1 MGKHEKRPRLRSSSI
16 NPPRPTSMLKIFA
29 LVFDVAGIRC
39 IEFSAHAGNDIAFC
53 LGAGFLAV
61 GTGVGLI
68 KDTFSVKTYG
78 VAVAAV
84 GLAITITV
92 YIGISG
98 MMIGL
103 LTESIVNWFANS
115 TATGAAIGI
124 GAGTLASAVAVGLI
138 SVAGVVAVD
147 DAITAVGLISVVGVV
162 GVVAVGAVIAA
173 VGIVGIVVAS
183 TGAAGAA
190 GAAVAAASAA
200 SAVIAAAAAGAF
212 VAVFCAV
219 TDASAGSFRPSKN
232 VFAVTSGSIGAVV
245 GAFTSAMAQAA
256 EAYGKLVDAVYAPSL
271 VGAVSSMLIIAV
283 AVIVVRYKNKLDYW
297 LYGFGAGI
305 LLGIL
310 VISAIY
316 NIGAHYSVPGQRT
329 VPIISA
335 VFALAGFLV
344 ENMQNMLP
352 RSEIKGLKTI
362 EGLGSSLEFSGIFL
376 AVLNLAF

>member
-29 LVFDVAGIRC
+29 LVFDVAGICC
-39 IEFSAHAGNDIAFC
+39 IGFSAHAGNDIAFC

-115 TATGAAIGI
+115 TAAGAAIGI

-138 SVAGVVAVD
+138 SV
-147 DAITAVGLISVVGVV
+147 VGVV

-173 VGIVGIVVAS
+173 AAVGIVGTVVAS
-183 TGAAGAA
+183 TV
-190 GAAVAAASAA
+190 AAVAA
-200 SAVIAAAAAGAF
+200 VAAGAF
-212 VAVFCAV
+212 VVVFCAV

-232 VFAVTSGSIGAVV
+232 VFAVTAGSIGAVV

>member
-29 LVFDVAGIRC
+29 LVFDVAGICC
-39 IEFSAHAGNDIAFC
+39 IGFSAHAGNDIAFC
-53 LGAGFLAV
+53 LGVGFLAV

-115 TATGAAIGI
+115 TAAGAAIGI
-124 GAGTLASAVAVGLI
+124 GAGTLASAV
-138 SVAGVVAVD
+138 
-147 DAITAVGLISVVGVV
+147 TVGLISVVGVV

-173 VGIVGIVVAS
+173 VGFVGVVAVGAVIAAAAVGIVGTVVAS
-183 TGAAGAA
+183 TDV
-190 GAAVAAASAA
+190 AVAVASVASFA
-200 SAVIAAAAAGAF
+200 SAVIAAAAAGI

-232 VFAVTSGSIGAVV
+232 VFAVTAGSIGAVV

>member
-1 MGKHEKRPRLRSSSI
+1 
-16 NPPRPTSMLKIFA
+16 MLKIFA
-29 LVFDVAGIRC
+29 LVFDVAGICC
-39 IEFSAHAGNDIAFC
+39 IGFSAHAGNDIAFC

-115 TATGAAIGI
+115 TAAGAAIGI
-124 GAGTLASAVAVGLI
+124 GAGTLASAV
-138 SVAGVVAVD
+138 
-147 DAITAVGLISVVGVV
+147 AVGLISVVGVV

-173 VGIVGIVVAS
+173 VGFVGVVAVGAVIAAAAVGIVGTVVAS
-183 TGAAGAA
+183 TD
-190 GAAVAAASAA
+190 AAVTAASVASFA
-200 SAVIAAAAAGAF
+200 SAVIAAAAAGI

-232 VFAVTSGSIGAVV
+232 VFAVTAGSIGAVV

>member
-1 MGKHEKRPRLRSSSI
+1 
-16 NPPRPTSMLKIFA
+16 MLKIFA
-29 LVFDVAGIRC
+29 LVFDVAGICC
-39 IEFSAHAGNDIAFC
+39 IGFSAHAGNDIAFC

-92 YIGISG
+92 YVGISG

-103 LTESIVNWFANS
+103 LTESIVNWFADS
-115 TATGAAIGI
+115 TAAGAAIGI

-138 SVAGVVAVD
+138 SV
-147 DAITAVGLISVVGVV
+147 VGVVGVV
-162 GVVAVGAVIAA
+162 GVVVVDAVIAA
-173 VGIVGIVVAS
+173 VGIVGVVVVGAVITAVGIVGIVGTVGTVVTS
-183 TGAAGAA
+183 TV
-190 GAAVAAASAA
+190 AAVAAVAAVSAS
-200 SAVIAAAAAGAF
+200 AAAGAF

-232 VFAVTSGSIGAVV
+232 VFAVTAGSIGAVV

-283 AVIVVRYKNKLDYW
+283 AVIVVRYKNKLDCW

>member
-1 MGKHEKRPRLRSSSI
+1 
-16 NPPRPTSMLKIFA
+16 MLKIFA
-29 LVFDVAGIRC
+29 LVFDVAGICC
-39 IEFSAHAGNDIAFC
+39 IGFSAHAGNDIAFC

-61 GTGVGLI
+61 GAGVGLI

-115 TATGAAIGI
+115 TAAGAAIGI

-138 SVAGVVAVD
+138 STV
-147 DAITAVGLISVVGVV
+147 AVGLISVVGIV

-183 TGAAGAA
+183 TGAAV
-190 GAAVAAASAA
+190 AAVAAA

>member
-29 LVFDVAGIRC
+29 LVFDAAGIYC
-39 IEFSAHAGNDIAFC
+39 IGFSAHAGNDIAFC

-138 SVAGVVAVD
+138 SVVGVVGVVAVD
-147 DAITAVGLISVVGVV
+147 AVIAAVGFV

-190 GAAVAAASAA
+190 GAAVAAASA
-200 SAVIAAAAAGAF
+200 VIAAGAAGAF

>member
-29 LVFDVAGIRC
+29 LVFDVAGICC
-39 IEFSAHAGNDIAFC
+39 IGFSAHAGNDIAFC

-115 TATGAAIGI
+115 TAAGAAIGI
-124 GAGTLASAVAVGLI
+124 GAGTLASAV
-138 SVAGVVAVD
+138 
-147 DAITAVGLISVVGVV
+147 AVGLISVVGVV

-173 VGIVGIVVAS
+173 VGIVGIVGTVVAS
-183 TGAAGAA
+183 TGAA
-190 GAAVAAASAA
+190 AAASAA

-232 VFAVTSGSIGAVV
+232 VFAVTAGSIGAVV

>member
-29 LVFDVAGIRC
+29 LVFDVAGICC
-39 IEFSAHAGNDIAFC
+39 IGFSAHAGNDIAFC

-61 GTGVGLI
+61 GAGVGLI

-115 TATGAAIGI
+115 TAAGAAIGI

-138 SVAGVVAVD
+138 STV
-147 DAITAVGLISVVGVV
+147 AVGLISVVGIV

-183 TGAAGAA
+183 TGAAVAA
-190 GAAVAAASAA
+190 VGIVGIVVASTGAAVAA
-200 SAVIAAAAAGAF
+200 GA
-212 VAVFCAV
+212 AV

>member
-29 LVFDVAGIRC
+29 LVFDVAGICC
-39 IEFSAHAGNDIAFC
+39 IGFSAHAGNDIAFC

-92 YIGISG
+92 YVGISG

-103 LTESIVNWFANS
+103 ITESIVNWFANS
-115 TATGAAIGI
+115 TAAGAAIGI

-138 SVAGVVAVD
+138 SVVGVVAVG
-147 DAITAVGLISVVGVV
+147 DAITAVGVIGFV

-173 VGIVGIVVAS
+173 VGIVGIVGTVVAS
-183 TGAAGAA
+183 TGAA
-190 GAAVAAASAA
+190 AAASAA
-200 SAVIAAAAAGAF
+200 SAVIAAAAVGI

-232 VFAVTSGSIGAVV
+232 VFAVTAGSIGAVV

-256 EAYGKLVDAVYAPSL
+256 EAHGKLVDAVYAPSL

-283 AVIVVRYKNKLDYW
+283 AVIVVRYKNKLDCW

>member
-29 LVFDVAGIRC
+29 LVFDVAGICC
-39 IEFSAHAGNDIAFC
+39 IGFSAHAGNDIAFC

-103 LTESIVNWFANS
+103 ITESIVNWFANS

-138 SVAGVVAVD
+138 SV
-147 DAITAVGLISVVGVV
+147 VGVV

-173 VGIVGIVVAS
+173 VGIVGVVAVGAVIAAVGIVGIVGTVVAS
-183 TGAAGAA
+183 TG
-190 GAAVAAASAA
+190 AAASAA

>member
-29 LVFDVAGIRC
+29 LVFDVAGIC
-39 IEFSAHAGNDIAFC
+39 CMEFSAHAGNDIAFC

-115 TATGAAIGI
+115 TAAGAAIGI

-173 VGIVGIVVAS
+173 VGIVGI
-183 TGAAGAA
+183 
-190 GAAVAAASAA
+190 
-200 SAVIAAAAAGAF
+200 
-212 VAVFCAV
+212 C
-219 TDASAGSFRPSKN
+219 RCCCCC
-232 VFAVTSGSIGAVV
+232 
-245 GAFTSAMAQAA
+245 
-256 EAYGKLVDAVYAPSL
+256 
-271 VGAVSSMLIIAV
+271 
-283 AVIVVRYKNKLDYW
+283 R
-297 LYGFGAGI
+297 
-305 LLGIL
+305 
-310 VISAIY
+310 
-316 NIGAHYSVPGQRT
+316 
-329 VPIISA
+329 
-335 VFALAGFLV
+335 
-344 ENMQNMLP
+344 
-352 RSEIKGLKTI
+352 
-362 EGLGSSLEFSGIFL
+362 
-376 AVLNLAF
+376 

>member
-1 MGKHEKRPRLRSSSI
+1 
-16 NPPRPTSMLKIFA
+16 MLKIFA
-29 LVFDVAGIRC
+29 LVFDAAGICC
-39 IEFSAHAGNDIAFC
+39 IGFSAHAGNDIAFC

-103 LTESIVNWFANS
+103 ITESIVNWFADS

-124 GAGTLASAVAVGLI
+124 GAGTLASAV
-138 SVAGVVAVD
+138 
-147 DAITAVGLISVVGVV
+147 AVGLISVVGVV

-173 VGIVGIVVAS
+173 VGIVGVVAVGAVIAAVGIVGVVAVGAVIAAVGIVGTVGTVVAS
-183 TGAAGAA
+183 TV
-190 GAAVAAASAA
+190 AAVAAVSAA
-200 SAVIAAAAAGAF
+200 SAAAAAGAF

-232 VFAVTSGSIGAVV
+232 VFAVTAGSIGAVV

>member
-29 LVFDVAGIRC
+29 LVFDVAGICC
-39 IEFSAHAGNDIAFC
+39 IGFSAHAGNDIAFC
-53 LGAGFLAV
+53 LGVGFLAV

-92 YIGISG
+92 YVGISG

-138 SVAGVVAVD
+138 SAV
-147 DAITAVGLISVVGVV
+147 AVGLISVVGVV
-162 GVVAVGAVIAA
+162 GVVAVGTVIAA
-173 VGIVGIVVAS
+173 VGIVG
-183 TGAAGAA
+183 
-190 GAAVAAASAA
+190 AAVAAASTA

>member
-29 LVFDVAGIRC
+29 LVFDVAGICC
-39 IEFSAHAGNDIAFC
+39 IGFSAHAGNDIAFC

-115 TATGAAIGI
+115 TAAGAAIGI
-124 GAGTLASAVAVGLI
+124 GAGTLASAV
-138 SVAGVVAVD
+138 
-147 DAITAVGLISVVGVV
+147 AVGLISVVGVV

-173 VGIVGIVVAS
+173 VGFVGVVAV
-183 TGAAGAA
+183 G
-190 GAAVAAASAA
+190 
-200 SAVIAAAAAGAF
+200 AVIAAAAVGIVGTVVASTVAAVAAVAAGAF
-212 VAVFCAV
+212 VVVFCAV

-232 VFAVTSGSIGAVV
+232 VFAVTAGSIGAVV

>member
-29 LVFDVAGIRC
+29 LVFDAAGIYC
-39 IEFSAHAGNDIAFC
+39 IGFSAHAGNDIAFC

-138 SVAGVVAVD
+138 SVVGVVGVVAVD
-147 DAITAVGLISVVGVV
+147 AVIAAVGFV

-190 GAAVAAASAA
+190 GAAVAAA

-232 VFAVTSGSIGAVV
+232 VFAVTAGSIGAVV

>member
-29 LVFDVAGIRC
+29 LVFDVAGICC
-39 IEFSAHAGNDIAFC
+39 IGFSAHAGNDIAFC

-92 YIGISG
+92 YVGISG

-115 TATGAAIGI
+115 TAAGAAIGI

-138 SVAGVVAVD
+138 SAV
-147 DAITAVGLISVVGVV
+147 AVGLISVVGVV

-173 VGIVGIVVAS
+173 VGIVGIVGTVVAS
-183 TGAAGAA
+183 TGAAV
-190 GAAVAAASAA
+190 AAVAAA

-232 VFAVTSGSIGAVV
+232 VFAVTAGSIGAVV

-283 AVIVVRYKNKLDYW
+283 AVIVVRYKNKLDCW

>member
-29 LVFDVAGIRC
+29 LVFDVAGICC
-39 IEFSAHAGNDIAFC
+39 IGFSAHAGNDIAFC

-138 SVAGVVAVD
+138 STV
-147 DAITAVGLISVVGVV
+147 AVGLISVVGIVGIV

-173 VGIVGIVVAS
+173 VGIVGIVGTVVAS
-183 TGAAGAA
+183 TGAA
-190 GAAVAAASAA
+190 AAASAA

>member
-1 MGKHEKRPRLRSSSI
+1 
-16 NPPRPTSMLKIFA
+16 MLKIFA
-29 LVFDVAGIRC
+29 LVFDVAGICC
-39 IEFSAHAGNDIAFC
+39 IGFSAHAGNDIAFC

-103 LTESIVNWFANS
+103 LTESIVNWFADS

-147 DAITAVGLISVVGVV
+147 AVIAVVGVV
-162 GVVAVGAVIAA
+162 GVVGVGIVIAAVGMFGVVAVGAVIAA
-173 VGIVGIVVAS
+173 VGIVGTVVAS
-183 TGAAGAA
+183 TGAA
-190 GAAVAAASAA
+190 VAATSAA
-200 SAVIAAAAAGAF
+200 SAVIAVIAAIAAAAAGAF

-232 VFAVTSGSIGAVV
+232 VFAVTAGSIGAVV

>member
-29 LVFDVAGIRC
+29 LVFDVAGICC
-39 IEFSAHAGNDIAFC
+39 IGFSAHAGNDIAFC

-61 GTGVGLI
+61 GAGVGLI

-92 YIGISG
+92 YVGISG

-115 TATGAAIGI
+115 TAAGAAIGI

-138 SVAGVVAVD
+138 SVVGVVGVVAVD
-147 DAITAVGLISVVGVV
+147 AAIAAVGFV

-173 VGIVGIVVAS
+173 AAVGIVGTVVAS
-183 TGAAGAA
+183 TD
-190 GAAVAAASAA
+190 AAVTAASVASFA
-200 SAVIAAAAAGAF
+200 SAVIAAAAAGI

-232 VFAVTSGSIGAVV
+232 VFAVTAGSIGAVV

-283 AVIVVRYKNKLDYW
+283 AVIVVRYKNKLDCW